1 MTFETVK
8 ATLDAANEYYKV
20 YEYFDGTKSIE
31 LDNDVTFYFHADGS
45 FDEIMNERYS
55 GM

>member
-8 ATLDAANEYYKV
+8 ATLDAKNEKYKV
-20 YEYFDGTKSIE
+20 YEYFDGAKSIE
-31 LDNDVTFYFHADGS
+31 LDNDVTFYFFADGK
-45 FDEIMNERYS
+45 FDEIINERYS